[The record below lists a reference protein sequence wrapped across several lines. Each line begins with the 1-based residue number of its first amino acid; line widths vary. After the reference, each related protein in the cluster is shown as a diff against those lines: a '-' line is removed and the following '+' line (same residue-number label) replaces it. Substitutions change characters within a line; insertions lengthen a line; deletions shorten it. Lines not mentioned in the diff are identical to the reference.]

1 MNSQQKTSLEKITTD
16 KTSGSSEILLKLNKY
31 FLRHCKNQKLITEAF
46 VIARAELAHFTSA
59 LNYLSQIE
67 KLIKIS
73 NQKDLITFLES
84 FEADEINKL
93 ERIFKKIYRKL
104 PGANTILTISKSG
117 TLLEV
122 FRLWHEK
129 NKKLKII
136 VPESRPASEGKLM
149 AKELLKSGIR
159 VELITDA
166 MTGIFIRKADAVLI
180 GADSILKNGNVI
192 NKSGSLHLALLCKH
206 TKKPFYVLSCKSKF
220 QSKVRV
226 PIREEPSDSIWDFSH
241 KKLKITNIP
250 FEEIDK
256 KFITSIISE

>member
-1 MNSQQKTSLEKITTD
+1 MNKQQKTSLDKITAD

-31 FLRHCKNQKLITEAF
+31 FLRHCTNQRIFREAF
-46 VIARAELAHFTSA
+46 VIARTELAHFTSI
-59 LNYLSQIE
+59 LNYLNQID
-67 KLIKIS
+67 KLVKNR
-73 NQKDLITFLES
+73 NQKDLITYLKS

-93 ERIFKKIYRKL
+93 KRIFEKIYRKL
-104 PGANTILTISKSG
+104 PSANTILTISKSG
-117 TLLEV
+117 TLLAV

-136 VPESRPASEGKLM
+136 VPESRPGCEGKLM
-149 AKELLKSGIR
+149 AKELLNLGIS

-166 MTGIFIRKADAVLI
+166 MTGIIIKKVDAVII
-180 GADSILKNGNVI
+180 GADTILKNGNVI
-192 NKSGSLHLALLCKH
+192 NKSGSLHLALVCRQY
-206 TKKPFYVLSCKSKF
+206 KKPFYVLSCKSKF
-220 QSKVRV
+220 QSKVQV
-226 PIREEPSDSIWDFSH
+226 PIREEPSDSIWDFRH